1 MTENPMTTI
10 QTLARQY
17 RQAKDLLT
25 ERAQELH
32 YLIESAKRARLTGL
46 RNAVAKVTEAEASLR
61 AAIEAQPHLFVKPR
75 STVLEGVKLGYQ
87 KSKGK
92 MSWDDDERVIRLIRK
107 HLPDAA
113 DVLIKTNEKP
123 VKDALSN
130 LTAAELKKIGVN
142 ITEAGD
148 EVFIKDTTATVDKL
162 VAALLKG
169 AEEEAR
175 TEV

>member
-1 MTENPMTTI
+1 MTENPMTAI
-10 QTLARQY
+10 QALARQY

-75 STVLEGVKLGYQ
+75 SAVFEGVKLGYQ

-92 MSWDDDERVIRLIRK
+92 ITWDDDERVVRLIRK

-113 DVLIKTNEKP
+113 DVLVKTNEKP
-123 VKDALSN
+123 VKDALGN

-142 ITEAGD
+142 ISEAGD

-175 TEV
+175 SEV